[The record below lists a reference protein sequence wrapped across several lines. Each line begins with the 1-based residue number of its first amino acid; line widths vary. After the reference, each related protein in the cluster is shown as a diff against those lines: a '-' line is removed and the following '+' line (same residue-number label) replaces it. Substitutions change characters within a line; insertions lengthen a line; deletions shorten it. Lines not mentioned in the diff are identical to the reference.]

1 MCFTGFLLTLYPYTA
16 ERRDVLGNIVFF
28 FVVTTTQTPNPCGDH
43 KLVSGSLTIQKQKI
57 EVENCYI
64 IHKDNANI

>member
-16 ERRDVLGNIVFF
+16 ETRDVLGNIEFYVE
-28 FVVTTTQTPNPCGDH
+28 TTTPTPNPCGDH
-43 KLVSGSLTIQKQKI
+43 KLVSSSLTIQKQKI